1 MRILFVTNNYTPY
14 AGGVVSSI
22 NATVKELQ
30 KQRHH
35 VTLVTLDFL
44 GTQHD
49 DPAWVKRIPSLLRFR
64 YKKNHMAVPWRPKR
78 YLKKIIAQLKPD
90 VVHVHHPFLLGP
102 IAIAIAQKMGIKTV
116 FTYHTVYESYAHYVP
131 FPQFL
136 VKPMVRSLVLR
147 FCKKV
152 DQIIVPSSAIKE
164 YLHTH
169 HIDNTAIIPSGL
181 KEQYAQQPF
190 IQKKLKNPYQ
200 LLYVGRFVKEKNVPV
215 LLDVMAHL
223 PEEYQ
228 LTLVGYGAYLD
239 VLKEYVYEK
248 LKLSAERVRFIIKP
262 DQKKLIELYRP
273 AHLFLFSSQT
283 DTQGLVLAEAMA
295 CSTPVIALDG
305 PGQRDSIE
313 QGKNGFIVASKDE
326 MVEKI
331 KEICADQKLYDCL
344 QKNAWL
350 VSQRFDSEVLGKS
363 LRDQYRKYQCHSPS
377 T

>member
-22 NATVKELQ
+22 NATVKELK
-30 KQRHH
+30 KQGHH

-44 GTQHD
+44 GTQHN

-64 YKKNHMAVPWRPKR
+64 YKKNHMAVPWRPKQ
-78 YLKKIIAQLKPD
+78 YLKKVITQLKPD

-102 IAIAIAQKMGIKTV
+102 MAVAIAQKMGIKTV
-116 FTYHTVYESYAHYVP
+116 FTYHAVYEEYTHYVP
-131 FPQFL
+131 LPQFL
-136 VKPMVRSLVLR
+136 VKPIVRQLVLR

-152 DQIIVPSSAIKE
+152 DQIIVPSSGIKK

-169 HIDNTAIIPSGL
+169 YIDNITIIPSGL
-181 KEQYAQQPF
+181 KEQFTQQPF
-190 IQKKLKNPYQ
+190 IQKKLEKPYQ

-223 PEEYQ
+223 PEEYH
-228 LTLVGYGAYLD
+228 LTLVGYGAYFDYLQSYAF
-239 VLKEYVYEK
+239 KK

-262 DQKKLIELYRP
+262 DQAQLIELYRS
-273 AHLFLFSSQT
+273 AHLFLFPSQT

-295 CSTPVIALDG
+295 CSMPIIALDG

-313 QGKNGFIVASKDE
+313 QGENGFIVASKDL

-331 KEICADQKLYDCL
+331 QKIFANQKMYDRL
-344 QKNAWL
+344 QKNGWL
-350 VSQRFDSEVLGKS
+350 FSKKFDSEVLSKRLNLLYG
-363 LRDQYRKYQCHSPS
+363 
-377 T
+377 

>member
-22 NATVKELQ
+22 NATVKELH

-49 DPAWVKRIPSLLRFR
+49 DPTWVKRIPSFLRFR
-64 YKKNHMAVPWRPKR
+64 YKKNHMAIAWRPKR

-102 IAIAIAQKMGIKTV
+102 MAVDVAQKMDIKTV
-116 FTYHTVYESYAHYVP
+116 FTYHAVYEEYTHYVP
-131 FPQFL
+131 LPQFL
-136 VKPMVRSLVLR
+136 VKPMVRQIVLR

-152 DQIIVPSSAIKE
+152 DQIIVPSSAIKK
-164 YLHTH
+164 YLYTH
-169 HIDNTAIIPSGL
+169 HIDNTTIIPSGL
-181 KEQYAQQPF
+181 KEQFVQQSF

-200 LLYVGRFVKEKNVPV
+200 LLYVGRFVKEKNIPV
-215 LLDVMAHL
+215 LLDVMANL
-223 PEEYQ
+223 PEEYH
-228 LTLVGYGAYLD
+228 LTLVGYGEYLD
-239 VLKEYVYEK
+239 YVQSYAYEK
-248 LKLSAERVRFIIKP
+248 LKLSAGRVRFIIKP
-262 DQKKLIELYRP
+262 DQAQLIELYRS
-273 AHLFLFSSQT
+273 AHLFLFPSQT

-295 CSTPVIALDG
+295 CSMPVVALDG

-313 QGKNGFIVASKDE
+313 QGKNGFIVARKDL

-331 KEICADQKLYDCL
+331 QEIFLDQKCYERL

-350 VSQRFDSEVLGKS
+350 ISKTFDSEALSKRLSS
-363 LRDQYRKYQCHSPS
+363 LYAQLC
-377 T
+377 